1 MKKNNSKYAIA
12 VILMMIV
19 FMIIVIA
26 NSITHEL
33 PHDLVQ
39 CATAWL
45 IVGIPVLVSSI
56 HYLIHH
62 NHNDDDDND

>member
-1 MKKNNSKYAIA
+1 MMKNNNSKYAIA

-19 FMIIVIA
+19 FMIIVIV
-26 NSITHEL
+26 NSITHDL

-45 IVGIPVLVSSI
+45 IIGIPVLVSSI

-62 NHNDDDDND
+62 NDYDD